1 VSEELAQVGRP
12 NSIGDID
19 INLLCDLLS
28 SGNTIAHSCM
38 EVGIS
43 VRTFNRWRSLGQD
56 IEEEEVFQ
64 EFYFRTE
71 RARMK
76 AVNSLLDVVYNQA
89 QYDPKTAMWLLERIY
104 PEGYSL
110 KPEFRKTKED
120 IKAEE
125 FAAKPQTIQISFGD
139 DPMERSFKRS
149 IKREE
154 LRKFLQDSGYSEI
167 LSDTEEVLKEYED
180 YLRDNDND

>member
-1 VSEELAQVGRP
+1 MSEELAQVGRP

-71 RARMK
+71 RARMN

-149 IKREE
+149 VKREE
-154 LRKFLQDSGYSEI
+154 LRKFLEEQNLNADI
-167 LSDTEEVLKEYED
+167 DTVVKEYES
-180 YLRDNDND
+180 YLKEKDND

>member
-1 VSEELAQVGRP
+1 MSEEIVQVSNSTRIEEFDLEHLCKLLATGHTV
-12 NSIGDID
+12 NSACI
-19 INLLCDLLS
+19 
-28 SGNTIAHSCM
+28 

-71 RARMK
+71 RARMN